1 MADSVKSQIKSM
13 KSGEVLEV
21 IFAGGFKDCANEIF
35 KEEGCPVLEM
45 IKKGKNIHFKVRI
58 K

>member
-21 IFAGGFKDCANEIF
+21 IVAGVFRDCTGEIF
-35 KEEGCPVLEM
+35 KEEGCPVLEVL
-45 IKKGKNIHFKVRI
+45 KKGKNISFKVRI

>member
-1 MADSVKSQIKSM
+1 MR
-13 KSGEVLEV
+13 SGEILEV
-21 IFAGGFKDCANEIF
+21 IVAGGYRDCANEIF
-35 KEEGCPVLEM
+35 DEEKCPVLEV

>member
-1 MADSVKSQIKSM
+1 MADSVKSQIKGM

-21 IFAGGFKDCANEIF
+21 IVAAGFKDCTIEIF
-35 KEEGCPVLEM
+35 KEEGCPVLEV
-45 IKKGKNIHFKVRI
+45 IKKAKTIHFKVRI

>member
-1 MADSVKSQIKSM
+1 MADLVRSQIKKM
-13 KSGEVLEV
+13 RSGEILEV
-21 IFAGGFKDCANEIF
+21 IVAGGYRDCANEIF
-35 KEEGCPVLEM
+35 EEEKCPVLEV